1 MVSNE
6 GENLVFL
13 LSMPRAGSTI
23 LSLLLG
29 NHSKVLCPP
38 EPWFLLKVS
47 ALTQTDEISS
57 VFDDEWATKG
67 TKDFLQGDIFIEAAR
82 AFAATAYNRHLLTS
96 GKTIF
101 VDKTPRYYHILPF
114 IDELFPKAR
123 KIWLK
128 RNPFDVALS
137 YKNTWGI
144 GIEIITGQK
153 VTTISFDFA
162 VGLFNLEAYFKDP
175 SPYKF
180 QIQYEALVQS
190 PEETLA
196 DICRFMNIQF
206 EAGMLGYTQNE
217 ELISR
222 HRASVMGDKKALTTS
237 SVHTRSV
244 GKWARKL
251 SLTEVQQIVDL
262 LGFDIFRRIGYSETI
277 DTLQALGIQACSEE
291 EAEEARRRICATNL
305 DKMTELEAH
314 TVRYVVAQN
323 RNLNLQISQLRNS
336 WSWRVTAPLRKVG
349 GGLLR
354 LKGRK
359 GGVVAS
365 SGTGSSG

>member
-29 NHSKVLCPP
+29 SHSTIFCPP

-47 ALTQTDEISS
+47 ALMQPGDINS

-82 AFAATAYNRHLLTS
+82 TFAATAYNKHLLES

-114 IDELFPKAR
+114 IEQLFPKAR

-128 RNPFDVALS
+128 RNPLDVALS
-137 YKNTWGI
+137 YKKTWGR
-144 GIEIITGQK
+144 GTEIITGQK
-153 VTTISFDFA
+153 FTVASFDFT
-162 VGLFNLEAYFKDP
+162 VGLFNLEAYFRDP
-175 SPYKF
+175 SPCKLEVR
-180 QIQYEALVQS
+180 YEALVQS
-190 PEETLA
+190 PAETLV
-196 DICRFMNIQF
+196 DICRFMSIQF

-237 SVHTRSV
+237 SVHTRSM
-244 GKWARKL
+244 GKWAQEL
-251 SLTEVQQIVDL
+251 SLTEVQQIIGL
-262 LGFDIFRRIGYSETI
+262 LGFDIFRRMGYSETI

-291 EAEEARRRICATNL
+291 AAAEARCRIRATDAGRIEMEKQLKHLIAENS
-305 DKMTELEAH
+305 
-314 TVRYVVAQN
+314 
-323 RNLNLQISQLRNS
+323 NLNFQVSQLRNS
-336 WSWRVTAPLRKVG
+336 WSWKVTAPLRKVG
-349 GGLLR
+349 EVLLK
-354 LKGRK
+354 LKGK
-359 GGVVAS
+359 GCAAPS
-365 SGTGSSG
+365 PGTGSSG